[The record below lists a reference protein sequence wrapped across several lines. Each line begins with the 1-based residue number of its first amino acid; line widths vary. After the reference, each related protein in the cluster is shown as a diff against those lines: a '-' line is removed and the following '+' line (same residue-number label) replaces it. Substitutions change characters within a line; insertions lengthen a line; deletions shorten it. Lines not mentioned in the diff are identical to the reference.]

1 MRKELRNTRPQD
13 EGAMMALDHGH
24 EAGAAFRGPV
34 NSLVWLDSGSI
45 CVCVCVC
52 GGPSSGIVTGGE
64 QTDSNRRR
72 DHGGGVQCHSKQFRF
87 YSSDPGKLVD
97 GLSTL

>member
-1 MRKELRNTRPQD
+1 
-13 EGAMMALDHGH
+13 MALDHGH
-24 EAGAAFRGPV
+24 EAGTAFRGPV

-45 CVCVCVC
+45 CVCVCV
-52 GGPSSGIVTGGE
+52 GGPFIRDRDGRGA
-64 QTDSNRRR
+64 DSNRRQ
-72 DHGGGVQCHSKQFRF
+72 DHGGGGFQCHSKQFRF